1 MPRVFGI
8 EHGIFLV
15 IVGIVIGVI
24 IMIPKTRMTNKHA
37 KIIALVL
44 LVAIMWNRIA
54 IAFHNNTFAT
64 TLPGTFCGASSLA
77 LAFGVLILKR
87 NHPFF
92 HSVAYIALLGGL
104 ITIIYPDFIG
114 QAESVFHGRTISGLV
129 HHALS
134 VILVLILLKTK
145 YWQPGWHQWHWTP
158 IGLSA
163 YMLYGL
169 LLIYGLNYNNAML
182 IREPILE
189 NTPLTWWVMG
199 ILVMLVHAI
208 FLAIITQSRRWSVS
222 LGHTVGK

>member
-1 MPRVFGI
+1 MPRVFGF

-15 IVGIVIGVI
+15 IVGIIISVI
-24 IMIPKTRMTNKHA
+24 IMIPKTRITNKHT
-37 KIIALVL
+37 KIIAFAL

-54 IAFHNNTFAT
+54 IAFYNHTFAT
-64 TLPGTFCGASSLA
+64 ILPGTFCGASSLT

-92 HSVAYIALLGGL
+92 HSVAYIALLGSL

-145 YWQPGWHQWHWTP
+145 HWQPGWHQWHWTP

-189 NTPLTWWVMG
+189 NTPLTW
-199 ILVMLVHAI
+199 
-208 FLAIITQSRRWSVS
+208 
-222 LGHTVGK
+222 